1 MPRNIKLPRNMSDEK
16 DFKADGPLQALIAK
30 TPAQG
35 AQWIE
40 DNVNN
45 LADAKQALKSLVKA
59 VIALSHR
66 I

>member
-1 MPRNIKLPRNMSDEK
+1 MSDEK

>member
-1 MPRNIKLPRNMSDEK
+1 MPRNIKLPRKLSDEK
-16 DFKADGPLQALIAK
+16 ELKADGPLQALITK

-45 LADAKQALKSLVKA
+45 LAEAKQALKFLVKA